1 MPIGKS
7 MDLPPEILQFAG
19 SLVAILVLAGIA
31 YALRLGGEPPLAD
44 ATAAQRAASEA
55 VDGYHAIAMA
65 IDRGGRGAIM
75 RDSAGR
81 ILLLKPHGNK
91 FAGRIL
97 DARASAQAGNAILTV
112 SSGERRY
119 GKITLAIDDP
129 HTWADAVNGLRERQD
144 A

>member
-1 MPIGKS
+1 MN
-7 MDLPPEILQFAG
+7 LPPEILQFAG
-19 SLVAILVLAGIA
+19 SLAAILVLAGIA
-31 YALRLGGEPPLAD
+31 YALRLGGVPQLAD
-44 ATAAQRAASEA
+44 AAAAQRAASEA
-55 VDGYHAIAMA
+55 VDAYQSIALA
-65 IDRGGRGAIM
+65 IDRDGRGAIM
-75 RDSAGR
+75 RDANGR

-97 DARASAQAGNAILTV
+97 DARASAEAGKATLTV

-119 GKITLAIDDP
+119 GTVTLAIDDP